1 MNPLTKR
8 STSAF
13 GLVMSLALTAP
24 AALAQLSSS
33 GSATQGSLANQLPL
47 RGTDAQGGSVTAT
60 QAPIA
65 GTTTSVNT
73 LNTSV
78 QASGPYAGSIRSTAK
93 TPFTGTLSFL
103 DAVQRGLDFNL
114 GAEGMA
120 QAMRQAQGQAK
131 VARSALLPNITADA
145 SETIQQTNLK
155 VAGIRLN
162 TNIAGLSIPSIVGP
176 YNYFDLRAH
185 LTQTIGD
192 MTAWKNYRSAQ
203 ELARSQQYALKDARD
218 MVVLAVGGSY
228 LQVVAAK
235 ARLTSAQAQLTT
247 ATALYRQATD
257 QRTAG
262 VLSLTDLNKSH
273 IEVLTDQQRLE
284 SLRNDLAKQKINL
297 ARMTG
302 LPPNDEFEISDD
314 IPFAA
319 GPDINLQDALAQA
332 YLSRQDLKVSASQLR
347 ASELAKSAARAERLP
362 SLAVSGDYGVNGINP
377 DQSHRT
383 FSGTATLS
391 IPVWRG
397 GRTEG
402 DIQQADATFVQRRSE
417 LDNLHDKIES
427 DIRSAFL
434 DLQTTMKQVAV
445 AEENLK
451 VNQQTLELTRQRYEA
466 GVTDNVEVVQA
477 QEAVA
482 NAELDRIDSVFA
494 NNIAKLNLARAMGN
508 TETRLTLLLKLP

>member
-1 MNPLTKR
+1 MNKLTKC
-8 STSAF
+8 STQAVGLLLLAF
-13 GLVMSLALTAP
+13 ATGS
-24 AALAQLSSS
+24 ALAQLGSS

-47 RGTDAQGGSVTAT
+47 RGADGQSGSVTAV

-78 QASGPYAGSIRSTAK
+78 QASGSYAGSIRSTAK
-93 TPFTGTLSFL
+93 IPFTGTLAFL
-103 DAVQRGLDFNL
+103 EAIHRGLDFNL

-120 QAMRQAQGQAK
+120 QALRQAQGQEK
-131 VARSALLPNITADA
+131 VARSALLPNVSANL
-145 SETIQQTNLK
+145 SETIQQTNLR

-162 TNIAGLSIPSIVGP
+162 TSIQGLSIPSIAGP

-185 LTQTIGD
+185 LTQTFGD
-192 MTAWKNYRSAQ
+192 ITAWKNYRSAQ

-218 MVVLAVGGSY
+218 LVVLAVGGSY

-235 ARLTSAQAQLTT
+235 ARVISAQAQLAT
-247 ATALYRQATD
+247 ATALFHQATD
-257 QRTAG
+257 QRAAG
-262 VLSLTDLNKSH
+262 LLSLTDLNKSH

-302 LPPNDEFEISDD
+302 LPPNDQFEITDD
-314 IPFAA
+314 ISFAS
-319 GPDINLQDALAQA
+319 GPEISLEGALAQA
-332 YLSRQDLKVSASQLR
+332 YTSRQDLKASASQLR
-347 ASELAKSAARAERLP
+347 ASELAKSAAHAERLP

-377 DQSHRT
+377 NQSHRT

-397 GRTEG
+397 GRAEG

-427 DIRSAFL
+427 DIRSAYL
-434 DLQTTMKQVAV
+434 DLQTTTRQVTV
-445 AEENLK
+445 ADENRK
-451 VNQQTLELTRQRYEA
+451 VNQQTLELTRQRYHA

-477 QEAVA
+477 QEGVA
-482 NAELDRIDSVFA
+482 NAELDYIDSVFA
-494 NNIAKLNLARAMGN
+494 NNIAKLSLARAMGN
-508 TETRLTLLLKLP
+508 AEGLLQQFFKLP